1 MAMITQ
7 VNGKALNT
15 IDQQYVTGQ
24 KPVPAGLSSIDGT
37 AQISGMAGTISAATD
52 VTGGINPSSG
62 VAVPGNAPVGLA
74 DINQLT

>member
-24 KPVPAGLSSIDGT
+24 KPVPAGLSSIDGA
-37 AQISGMAGTISAATD
+37 AQIS
-52 VTGGINPSSG
+52 